1 MNYLEEKIKS
11 ANDRIIELQ
20 LLIEHCQKQLD
31 EKATK

>member
-20 LLIEHCQKQLD
+20 LLIEHWQKQLY
-31 EKATK
+31 

>member
-20 LLIEHCQKQLD
+20 LLIEHWQKQLD
-31 EKATK
+31 EKTTK